1 MKKSLQSSSFLVDQA
16 KLLYDKVRKGEIRYT
31 TAMKAAILLIDL
43 LEDFFRD
50 GRLKENRSTL
60 VSHVNSLISDGRAH
74 HIPIIW
80 VRQVFKANLSDAFV
94 GMRKTHTAVTI
105 ENTPGSQLLS
115 ELEQGPGDFEVI
127 KKRYSAFFRTNL
139 DELLQILGTDTL
151 IIGGINTHACVRM
164 AVIDAYQRDYEV
176 VLALDCTD
184 SYDEEHHLV
193 SLRYLTGGMST
204 GKTNQDIFDLLASGP

>member
-1 MKKSLQSSSFLVDQA
+1 M
-16 KLLYDKVRKGEIRYT
+16 
-31 TAMKAAILLIDL
+31 
-43 LEDFFRD
+43 D
-50 GRLKENRSTL
+50 GSGL
-60 VSHVNSLISDGRAH
+60 VSHINALTRVGRTSQV
-74 HIPIIW
+74 PIVW
-80 VRQVFKANLSDAFV
+80 VRQAFKADLSDAFLA
-94 GMRKTHTAVTI
+94 MRKTQTAVTI

-115 ELEQGPGDFEVI
+115 DLERDPADVEVV

-139 DELLQILGTDTL
+139 DDLLQTLAADLL

-193 SLRYLTGGMST
+193 SLRYLTRGICA
-204 GKTNQDIFDLLASGP
+204 GKTNPEIFDLLSGHP